1 MERINERTPAG
12 ISGSSLRAW
21 GMVFL
26 TLGVFGRG
34 ILQGRVLGLHQ
45 VNAQQLLELMT
56 SSSSAMA
63 VATISLVL
71 QAVETCAA
79 PIFAFLLVE
88 GVRHTKNLGQYLFRV
103 TVLALLC
110 EIPYNLA
117 IGGRVLDMSTR
128 NPVFGAVLSL
138 ILLYFFRRYPGR
150 SLANV
155 LIKVVVTLAAFIW
168 SQMLS
173 IEFGAAMVVLTAAL
187 WLTWQK
193 TNYRVIVGTMAAM
206 LCTLISPFFLASPMS
221 FLTVHLYNG
230 EEGSLARP
238 VRYLMYP
245 AILLVLGLAGN
256 ML

>member
-1 MERINERTPAG
+1 M
-12 ISGSSLRAW
+12 
-21 GMVFL
+21 
-26 TLGVFGRG
+26 
-34 ILQGRVLGLHQ
+34 
-45 VNAQQLLELMT
+45 
-56 SSSSAMA
+56 
-63 VATISLVL
+63 
-71 QAVETCAA
+71 
-79 PIFAFLLVE
+79 
-88 GVRHTKNLGQYLFRV
+88 
-103 TVLALLC
+103 
-110 EIPYNLA
+110 
-117 IGGRVLDMSTR
+117 
-128 NPVFGAVLSL
+128 
-138 ILLYFFRRYPGR
+138 
-150 SLANV
+150 

-193 TNYRVIVGTMAAM
+193 TNYRVIVGAMAAM